1 MRAHQEHPEDVTEF
15 VPRPATGYTD
25 PHETTGSEAETTVVP
40 IRGRFGKWRMWCE
53 DGWWIAIQPLEI
65 DGEETE
71 PLFRNHKGEPEHAF
85 ASRDGRRV
93 LTELQLAL
101 AKAAA

>member
-1 MRAHQEHPEDVTEF
+1 MHQHTEHPEDVTEF
-15 VPRPATGYTD
+15 VPRPTVGFTD

-53 DGWWIAIQPLEI
+53 DGWWIAIQPPVPN
-65 DGEETE
+65 DQETA
-71 PLFRNHKGEPEHAF
+71 PLFRDSDGKPKHAF
-85 ASRDGRRV
+85 ARPSGQRV